1 MKLRSSLVLTAL
13 LLAALPAAAQNLDWG
28 MVGSTGVPDNG
39 NSLYATAG
47 PALFIKTNAIATMQF
62 RYPVTNTYG
71 SATSKTPGWTTF
83 SATYVDNHA
92 TGSVT
97 ATLMEVDACTATER
111 QVCQIVSNDGGTSA
125 QCDTCSISGINFAS
139 HSYYVDVVIAKTDT
153 PAAPALYS
161 LALY

>member
-1 MKLRSSLVLTAL
+1 MKLRSSLILTTL
-13 LLAALPAAAQNLDWG
+13 LLAALPLAAQTLDWT
-28 MVGSTGVPDNG
+28 MVGSAGVPDNG
-39 NSLYATAG
+39 NSLYAATG
-47 PALFIKTNAIATMQF
+47 PALGIQSNAIATMQF

-83 SATYVDNHA
+83 SATYIDNHS
-92 TGSVT
+92 TGSVV

-111 QVCQIVSNDGGTSA
+111 QVCQITSNDGDTSP

-139 HSYYVDVVIAKTDT
+139 HTYYIDVVIAKTDT
-153 PAAPALYS
+153 PANPKLVE